1 MKSHQYPQLV
11 VPLSNKRY
19 AINAA
24 NIDGQFI
31 RCTMAQIFQT
41 RANIK
46 LLKIIMNAVEKSNKA
61 SKNHLNSFFP
71 VKFSYE
77 EITKYRLLMLS

>member
-1 MKSHQYPQLV
+1 MKSHQYPYPQLV

-24 NIDGQFI
+24 NSRWGSLYDALYGTDII
-31 RCTMAQIFQT
+31 QT

-46 LLKIIMNAVEKSNKA
+46 LLKIIMNAVEKSNKVCQK
-61 SKNHLNSFFP
+61 SP
-71 VKFSYE
+71 
-77 EITKYRLLMLS
+77 